1 MCPAFTDMKRVSYAP
16 ESLLESQSTDPAV
29 GGTVVASWH
38 DWPPYYVEME
48 RLVVEHGA
56 QDLDAV
62 VSADGYARKM
72 SFHATAG
79 PLDTVSGNH
88 ADFSKIIARD
98 TLELMVLPTTGV
110 ADSDINVR
118 WNMTARY
125 PTVADK
131 LRIEK
136 ATKSPVAMNAAEKAL
151 VEKYNMRKL
160 LAMGL
165 LPRNEDLLGDN
176 VFKWFDEIQTVARR
190 VPDIDDGDEWVVGGE
205 LKVPYE
211 KVYTL
216 LGIAFDP
223 TAAALVGQGGIT
235 FNELWIKIDRDAI
248 NDYMVLDAM
257 TLPTD
262 GVAGDNVF
270 LSRMFMPALER
281 VEVRLDNQSGS
292 GISESDDLTVRFLY
306 GVRDLNVCDHLMW
319 NYEFLS
325 EAAEEAAI
333 ALDEEYMLR
342 EKLAAGLIDPL
353 QPSQIMNLKLP

>member
-1 MCPAFTDMKRVSYAP
+1 MPAYVDPKRVSYPP

-29 GGTVVASWH
+29 GGTVVASYH

-48 RLVVEHGA
+48 RLVVEQGA
-56 QDLDAV
+56 QDLDFV

-72 SFHATAG
+72 SGHATAL

-88 ADFSKIIARD
+88 AEPTRVTARD

-131 LRIEK
+131 LRLERV
-136 ATKSPVAMNAAEKAL
+136 TKSEVAMNAAEQAL
-151 VEKYNMRKL
+151 VEKYNMKKL
-160 LAMGL
+160 LDMGM

-176 VFKWFDEIQTVARR
+176 VFKWFDEIQVVSRR
-190 VPDIDDGDEWVVGGE
+190 VPDIDDGDEWIVGGE
-205 LKVPYE
+205 LKVPQR
-211 KVYTL
+211 KVFTL

-223 TAAALVGQGGIT
+223 TAAATVDQGGIT
-235 FNELWIKIDRDAI
+235 FNELWIKIDRDAV

-262 GVAGDNVF
+262 GTAGDNVYSNR
-270 LSRMFMPALER
+270 LFMPTLEKMS
-281 VEVRLDNQSGS
+281 VRLDNQSGS
-292 GISESDDLTVRFLY
+292 NILATDELTMRFIY
-306 GVRDLNVCDHLMW
+306 GVRAINICDHMYW
-319 NYEFLS
+319 NYEFIS
-325 EAAEEAAI
+325 TAEEEAADAI
-333 ALDEEYMLR
+333 DEEYMLR